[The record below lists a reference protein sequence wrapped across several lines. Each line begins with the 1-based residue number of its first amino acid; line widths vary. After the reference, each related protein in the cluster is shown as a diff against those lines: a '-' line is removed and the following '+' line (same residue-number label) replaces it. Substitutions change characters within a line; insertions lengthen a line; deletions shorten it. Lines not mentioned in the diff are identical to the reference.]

1 MGNSASSE
9 EPAVRVVKIKSRAK
23 LSKFFAILAVAAFI
37 SLGLYLFRD
46 SAFGVLVSR
55 AFDRIFNT
63 NERELVEI
71 VNLNELNS
79 SPSSGDETKYEEI
92 VINESGVENY
102 VAKTVDLS
110 GIEISNV
117 LFDTEG
123 GDEGNE
129 RITLINRGGSAVDL
143 SGGSIQYFPVGSDFS
158 KIRKKNFP
166 DGSSIA
172 AGGIFVVGT
181 NCSAKNPCIGVDM
194 TWSSALGNSGGAVF
208 LVSSK
213 DEISSPYDARVV
225 YSYDYVAD

>member
-1 MGNSASSE
+1 
-9 EPAVRVVKIKSRAK
+9 VVKIKSRAK

-110 GIEISNV
+110 GIEIRMCPSCAVSFISLFVWNLAKDNKKDCAFV
-117 LFDTEG
+117 L
-123 GDEGNE
+123 
-129 RITLINRGGSAVDL
+129 
-143 SGGSIQYFPVGSDFS
+143 
-158 KIRKKNFP
+158 
-166 DGSSIA
+166 
-172 AGGIFVVGT
+172 
-181 NCSAKNPCIGVDM
+181 
-194 TWSSALGNSGGAVF
+194 
-208 LVSSK
+208 
-213 DEISSPYDARVV
+213 
-225 YSYDYVAD
+225 